1 MAEISVRALARV
13 GGFLYVIIM
22 ICGFFAEGYVRGSL
36 IVSGDAVATSHNI
49 LSSEQFYRLGG
60 TVEFLTLFCDIVVG
74 FILYTLLIPVSQS
87 LSLLAVFFRLVFVS
101 IFGVLSVTHFA
112 SLLLLH
118 GGRSLSAFSPAQLQQ
133 AALFALR
140 LHTVGFLI
148 ANVFFGIHCVLVGSL
163 VARSTFL
170 PRVIGLLLV
179 VAGIC
184 YVVDSLTYFASPQF
198 REQLFPFLLLP
209 GFVAEGILALWL
221 VVRGLNSAKW
231 HEAAIR
237 SAQTTQLI

>member
-74 FILYTLLIPVSQS
+74 FILYTLLVPVSTQS

-112 SLLLLH
+112 PLLLLN
-118 GGRSLSAFSPAQLQQ
+118 GGLSLSAFSPAQLQQ

-140 LHTVGFLI
+140 LHTVGFLMKQTY
-148 ANVFFGIHCVLVGSL
+148 SL
-163 VARSTFL
+163 VST
-170 PRVIGLLLV
+170 
-179 VAGIC
+179 A
-184 YVVDSLTYFASPQF
+184 Y
-198 REQLFPFLLLP
+198 
-209 GFVAEGILALWL
+209 
-221 VVRGLNSAKW
+221 
-231 HEAAIR
+231 
-237 SAQTTQLI
+237 